1 MLTSKAGKG
10 YGEGEGE
17 RRKEWGAKG
26 GYASL
31 ALGGIDATVLQERS
45 LEERLFQ
52 IAGAAE

>member
-10 YGEGEGE
+10 EGK
-17 RRKEWGAKG
+17 RRKEWEAKN

-31 ALGGIDATVLQERS
+31 ALGGIDATVSQERS